1 MRKNRISSIDVTA
14 ISRIRRRI
22 GIFLIAGAA
31 VLIVGCGSS
40 DLDAPPVIVDDS
52 PSTSVVAPAAA
63 QVVQPSP
70 TPEEVPADNPAA
82 TPTPDE
88 PDITQSTEPESTNAP
103 VPGAEWNIED
113 AAERARAVRLKTLW
127 RWETNFTFRKV
138 GLLGFQTLLP
148 RDRIVPIDDPN
159 FVAVKDAPE
168 YMEPR
173 EPVIVVT
180 FGGESKAYPLAMLM
194 WHEIVND
201 TVGGLPVT
209 VTFCP
214 LCNAAITF
222 ERVVDGQEL
231 TFGTS
236 GMLRNSDLVM
246 WDRQTQSWWQ
256 QFTGE
261 ALVGDFAA
269 TDSVL
274 TFVPSMIIA
283 WETFAESYP
292 DGMLMERLFNENG
305 APIRPYDTPPYA
317 GYDNVDN
324 QPFLFSGIVDRRLV
338 ATSRVLTIEGDIPVA
353 YPFSFLAENP
363 VLNDSVGETDL
374 VAFFDTGTLS
384 AFSTRLAEQQAS
396 GSVTVFSRQ
405 VGDQTLTFELTE
417 AGIVDAE
424 TGSEWNLVGMAVSG
438 ELEGTQLDPVL
449 HASHFWFAWAVF
461 HPETEV
467 RDSIDNLT
475 P

>member
-40 DLDAPPVIVDDS
+40 DPDAPPVIVDDS
-52 PSTSVVAPAAA
+52 PSTSVAVPAAA

-88 PDITQSTEPESTNAP
+88 PDITQSTDPESTNAP

-113 AAERARAVRLKTLW
+113 AAKRSRAVRLKTLW

-274 TFVPSMIIA
+274 TFVPSTIIA
-283 WETFAESYP
+283 WEMFAESYP

-305 APIRPYDTPPYA
+305 APIRPYDPP
-317 GYDNVDN
+317 V
-324 QPFLFSGIVDRRLV
+324 RRL
-338 ATSRVLTIEGDIPVA
+338 
-353 YPFSFLAENP
+353 
-363 VLNDSVGETDL
+363 
-374 VAFFDTGTLS
+374 
-384 AFSTRLAEQQAS
+384 
-396 GSVTVFSRQ
+396 RQ
-405 VGDQTLTFELTE
+405 
-417 AGIVDAE
+417 
-424 TGSEWNLVGMAVSG
+424 
-438 ELEGTQLDPVL
+438 
-449 HASHFWFAWAVF
+449 
-461 HPETEV
+461 
-467 RDSIDNLT
+467 RR
-475 P
+475 